1 MTHPSTFSATQFSA
15 PQARSAWFADCVQRR
30 ARIDAPLRVLD
41 IGCGTGEHVFALAER
56 MGRATFYGVDVSAHN
71 IDQAERAR
79 RGSAA
84 AERISFSC
92 ADYMR
97 CSLGAFDLIVSD
109 STLHLIVC
117 ATDALLA
124 KIAADLAPGGL
135 LIASMPDCGAYNRT
149 LWGARRVL
157 AALRS
162 RWLDRMA
169 LAIAVRMYRGRYDE
183 AFLRQRIPYLYVL
196 PQRCQGQQFRNAARS
211 CGLEWQDVEP
221 APHDSVMQPVHVLAT
236 FLRAGTA

>member
-1 MTHPSTFSATQFSA
+1 MTQSSPFSATQFSA

-30 ARIDAPLRVLD
+30 ARAHAPLRVLD

-56 MGRATFYGVDVSAHN
+56 MSAATFHGVDVSAHN
-71 IDQAERAR
+71 IEQAEHAR

-84 AERISFSC
+84 AGRISFSC
-92 ADYMR
+92 ADYMQ
-97 CSLGAFDLIVSD
+97 CSVGVCDLIVSD
-109 STLHLIVC
+109 STLHLIAC

-124 KIAADLAPGGL
+124 KIATDLAPGGL
-135 LIASMPDCGAYNRT
+135 LIASMPDCGAYNRA

-162 RWLDRMA
+162 RWLDQMA
-169 LAIAVRMYRGRYDE
+169 LAISVRVYRGRYDE
-183 AFLRQRIPYLYVL
+183 AFLRQRIPYLYLL
-196 PQRCQGQQFRNAARS
+196 PQRCEGQAFRDAARG
-211 CGLEWQDVEP
+211 CGLEWQDLEQ

-236 FLRAGTA
+236 YRRAVAQ